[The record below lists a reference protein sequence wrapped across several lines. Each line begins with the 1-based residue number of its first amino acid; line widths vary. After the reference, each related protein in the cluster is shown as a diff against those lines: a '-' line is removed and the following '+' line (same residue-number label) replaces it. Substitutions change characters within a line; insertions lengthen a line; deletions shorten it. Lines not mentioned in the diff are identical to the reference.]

1 MGVAWTGVLICGF
14 FWEFWNFKSHPKW
27 AYHVPGVDFLR
38 VFEMPLLG
46 YLGYLPFALEVYLL
60 KELIL
65 PGEPRLSL
73 SAERRESEAPE
84 VGASAA

>member
-1 MGVAWTGVLICGF
+1 MLAAMLIWPRAF
-14 FWEFWNFKSHPKW
+14 
-27 AYHVPGVDFLR
+27 Y
-38 VFEMPLLG
+38 PLLWVSG
-46 YLGYLPFALEVYLL
+46 VFLLEPLCRSLGRRSLLYLL

-84 VGASAA
+84 VGAPAA